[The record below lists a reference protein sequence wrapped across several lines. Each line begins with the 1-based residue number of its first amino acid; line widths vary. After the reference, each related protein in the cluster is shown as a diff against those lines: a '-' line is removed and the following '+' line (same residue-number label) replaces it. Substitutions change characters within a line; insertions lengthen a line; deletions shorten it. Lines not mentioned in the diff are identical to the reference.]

1 MEAAER
7 PLDDVLYVGAL
18 EIRPVDGLVLAGGRA
33 LNLSVREFG

>member
-18 EIRPVDGLVLAGGRA
+18 EIRPIDGLCSREGGH
-33 LNLSVREFG
+33 